1 MSPGRAVPPTV
12 PATPLSLAGDDRLP
26 LYERLR
32 ETLLARIKAGEWGP
46 GAAIPAEAALAQ
58 HYEVALGTA
67 RRAVSLLVEE
77 GVLERRQGSGTYVR
91 YGAFAHSMF
100 RFFRLEDLAGESLRP
115 GGRLLAREIQPAPPE
130 AAVAL
135 RLPAG
140 ADVIRLSR
148 LRVVGGEPI
157 LAEDIVLP
165 LAPFRAFLDV
175 PAEEVGPL
183 LYPVYA
189 AHCGVSI
196 ARAEEVIT
204 IVPCPAPEARLLRC
218 RPGASVVC
226 IERLAFSIDDTPY
239 EWRRSYG
246 PTARFRYRIDIR

>member
-1 MSPGRAVPPTV
+1 MPTGRAASE
-12 PATPLSLAGDDRLP
+12 PATALGGDARLP

-32 ETLLARIKAGEWGP
+32 EALLARIKSGEFAP
-46 GAAIPAEAALAQ
+46 GAAIPAEAAIAAQ
-58 HYEVALGTA
+58 YEVALGTA
-67 RRAVSLLVEE
+67 RRAVSQLVEE
-77 GVLERRQGSGTYVR
+77 GVLDRRQGSGTFVR
-91 YGAFAHSMF
+91 AGAFANSMF
-100 RFFRLEDLAGESLRP
+100 RFFRLEDLAGGALRP
-115 GGRLLAREIQPAPPE
+115 GGRLLAREIAPAPD
-130 AAVAL
+130 AAADAL
-135 RLPAG
+135 GLPRG
-140 ADVIRLSR
+140 APSIRLSR

-165 LAPFRAFLDV
+165 LEPFRAFLDV

-189 AHCGVSI
+189 AHCGLAI

-218 RPGASVVC
+218 RAGASVVC
-226 IERLAFSIDDTPY
+226 IERLAFSLDDTPR

-246 PTARFRYRIDIR
+246 PTARFRYRVDIR